1 MNPLST
7 VDFRPANPMYSK
19 IDAIKAVHT
28 FTRDVLGIP
37 LSLAESKDFVDNLIR
52 TSELTR
58 AKEALRIA
66 LASARDAG
74 LTTMEMREIVDRII

>member
-1 MNPLST
+1 MNPT
-7 VDFRPANPMYSK
+7 TINFRPVNPLYSR
-19 IDAIKAVHT
+19 IDAIQAVRE

-37 LSLAESKDFVDNLIR
+37 LSPNESKDFVDNLIR

-58 AKEALRIA
+58 AKDTLRIA

-74 LTTMEMREIVDRII
+74 LTTTEMREIIDRVI